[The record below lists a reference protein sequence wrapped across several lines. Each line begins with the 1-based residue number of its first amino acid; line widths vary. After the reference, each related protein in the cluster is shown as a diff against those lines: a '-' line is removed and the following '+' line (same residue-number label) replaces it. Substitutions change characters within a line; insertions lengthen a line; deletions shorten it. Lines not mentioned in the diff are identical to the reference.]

1 MFWSTRP
8 FSEQEY
14 RDGEGQIEDRDGL
27 DECMF
32 WYEPNGLF
40 TDRLLLF
47 PPRQE
52 RRKEWEEQGSLYLSL
67 QSHLVTL
74 QVLSASPLLQE
85 FIPHLLYLSTRA
97 ERTVIAMV
105 THSENTIIMRGC
117 LCVGMKNPSC
127 ICRCAV
133 VVVSYSRWKEPSCS

>member
-14 RDGEGQIEDRDGL
+14 RDGDREGKIKDRDGL

-32 WYEPNGLF
+32 WYEPNVLF

-47 PPRQE
+47 PPRQKG
-52 RRKEWEEQGSLYLSL
+52 RKEWAEQSSVYLSL

-117 LCVGMKNPSC
+117 LSVGRTLPVY
-127 ICRCAV
+127 IGV
-133 VVVSYSRWKEPSCS
+133 QLL

>member
-14 RDGEGQIEDRDGL
+14 RDGDREGKIKDRDGL

-85 FIPHLLYLSTRA
+85 FIPHLLHLSIRA
-97 ERTVIAMV
+97 ERTVISMV

-117 LCVGMKNPSC
+117 SCVGRKNPSC
-127 ICRCAV
+127 M
-133 VVVSYSRWKEPSCS
+133 SYSRWKEPSCS